1 MTNVTQT
8 PLFHYSM
15 CKTYYK
21 KQYCLKSEK
30 IEKEKFQVI
39 GSSFQR
45 HRESKVKEL
54 QLQIKD

>member
-21 KQYCLKSEK
+21 KQYSFKSEK
-30 IEKEKFQVI
+30 IEKKKFQVI

-54 QLQIKD
+54 QQQIKD